1 LEATVTLLRKRAL
14 SKQTF
19 EIELSRPEAFDFQPG
34 QRVQITA
41 GPDCRDYSLVNS
53 PSGASLKL
61 CIRRVEGGRMTAY
74 LHSCPE
80 HTSIQI
86 RGPFGYFVFRPS
98 NLGAVFV
105 ATGTGIA
112 PFVSMARG
120 GVRGFTLLHGVR
132 SPEECYYADTL
143 RGAAT
148 RYVACI
154 SSADDSDS
162 AFFSGRVT
170 DFLSR
175 HLDPGRYD
183 FYLCGRREMIRDV
196 TWLVDEGF
204 EGSKIYSEQFF

>member
-19 EIELSRPEAFDFQPG
+19 EIELSRPEGFDFQPG
-34 QRVQITA
+34 QRIQIIA
-41 GPDCRDYSLVNS
+41 GPDRRDYSLVNG
-53 PSGASLKL
+53 PGAATLNL
-61 CIRRVEGGRMTAY
+61 CIRRVEGGRMTEY
-74 LHSCPE
+74 LHSCPNQ
-80 HTSIQI
+80 TSVDI

-105 ATGTGIA
+105 ATGTGVA

-154 SSADDSDS
+154 SSAEIPDS

-170 DFLSR
+170 DFLAR

>member
-1 LEATVTLLRKRAL
+1 MEATVTLLRKRDL

-19 EIELSRPEAFDFQPG
+19 EIELSRPEEFDFQPG

-41 GPDCRDYSLVNS
+41 GADCRDYSLVNG
-53 PSGASLKL
+53 PSGANLKL
-61 CIRRVEGGRMTAY
+61 CVRKVAGGRMTAY

-80 HTSIQI
+80 RTSIQI

-98 NLGAVFV
+98 NLAAVFV

-112 PFVSMARG
+112 PFVSMARS

-132 SPEECYYADTL
+132 SPEECYYIDTL
-143 RGAAT
+143 REAAT

-154 SSADDSDS
+154 SSADVPDS

-196 TWLVDEGF
+196 TWLVDERFG
-204 EGSKIYSEQFF
+204 GSRVYSEIFF